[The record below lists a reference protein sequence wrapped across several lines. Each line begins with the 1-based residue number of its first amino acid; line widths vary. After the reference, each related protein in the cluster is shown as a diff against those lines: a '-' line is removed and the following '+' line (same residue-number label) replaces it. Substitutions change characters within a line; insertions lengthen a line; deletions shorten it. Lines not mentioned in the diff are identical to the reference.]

1 MKTTIL
7 VFCAVICI
15 TSSQAAD
22 APLLTAHGSVDFQ
35 SSPAVLHDGY
45 LTMSGVHAW
54 EYHWMLGYAHLT
66 SVEDQVDSILSKIEK
81 NIGAEHMDISNIVQL
96 EVSVGDIKDWGAVE
110 RILKMK
116 LKNCVLPALTVTQTK
131 FVQEGVKV
139 QVNLIAVQ
147 RTRRLRG
154 MPSKMATSPDSG
166 SGWGTGIV
174 MDKKNGIAHLNGMI
188 VPDSPSYNTNDQA
201 TSYGDQVIAIMSL
214 IESKLKTVGMDRQNL
229 VMVSIATEVGAA
241 VSDSS
246 GTVTRNTSKYL
257 KDLIDLN
264 NKYNDWMT
272 GVKILPS
279 MVAYGVDAFP
289 GSEKKGLQIMVT
301 AVAAHNKMILP
312 KLQVSG
318 PVAVGEA
325 MALPY
330 SSVTGTTSP
339 ADAVWVS
346 GFGYYGAS
354 KDMEVAAKDVMG
366 QVEHT
371 LTEASLGGLGA
382 VVGADVMV
390 AAAGREQL
398 DALVKVYNQ
407 AFAAANV
414 KPPTMSIRE
423 VAEIGGE
430 SPLEI
435 TVTAT
440 SASKRGIVG

>member
-1 MKTTIL
+1 
-7 VFCAVICI
+7 
-15 TSSQAAD
+15 
-22 APLLTAHGSVDFQ
+22 
-35 SSPAVLHDGY
+35 
-45 LTMSGVHAW
+45 
-54 EYHWMLGYAHLT
+54 
-66 SVEDQVDSILSKIEK
+66 
-81 NIGAEHMDISNIVQL
+81 
-96 EVSVGDIKDWGAVE
+96 
-110 RILKMK
+110 
-116 LKNCVLPALTVTQTK
+116 
-131 FVQEGVKV
+131 
-139 QVNLIAVQ
+139 
-147 RTRRLRG
+147 
-154 MPSKMATSPDSG
+154 
-166 SGWGTGIV
+166 
-174 MDKKNGIAHLNGMI
+174 MI

-201 TSYGDQVIAIMSL
+201 TSYGDQVTAIMSL

-229 VMVSIATEVGAA
+229 VMVSVATEVGAA
-241 VSDSS
+241 VSDFS
-246 GTVTRNTSKYL
+246 GTMPATRNTSKYL
-257 KDLIDLN
+257 QDLIDLN

-301 AVAAHNKMILP
+301 AVAARNKMILP
-312 KLQVSG
+312 KLQVPG
-318 PVAVGEA
+318 PVAVGQGAE
-325 MALPY
+325 MVLPY

-339 ADAVWVS
+339 AGAVWVS

-366 QVEHT
+366 QVERT

-414 KPPTMSIRE
+414 KPPTMSIRV

-435 TVTAT
+435 TVTAI
-440 SASKRGIVG
+440 SASKREIVG